1 MRLSR
6 TESMG
11 NNLKEGRSSVIIRGR
26 VECPCCFYPTLTRR
40 AVYETCTLCGWTD
53 DGQDDPRA
61 AEIWDGPNR
70 GLSLVESRQNFRR
83 HLSYLPTSEED
94 AGSLELYEARRSL
107 MAAYDWLQGAAGSD
121 ESADA
126 WEQVV
131 NREGAARGLA
141 AERAAEQTRSPQPP
155 APPGA
160 VLIAPALPLL
170 GLILSAAACL
180 GSVATSGEGS
190 LWWYP
195 LLLFLVITPP
205 AGLGTLAL
213 VISLRARGAM
223 SLRHP
228 AAVAG
233 VVLACLDLLVPAG
246 LLWLGYKVLSELKA
260 GSIIF

>member
-1 MRLSR
+1 MS
-6 TESMG
+6 
-11 NNLKEGRSSVIIRGR
+11 NDLKEGRASVIIRGR

-40 AVYETCTLCGWTD
+40 AVYETCPLCGWTD

-61 AEIWDGPNR
+61 AEIWAGPNR
-70 GLSLVESRQNFRR
+70 GLSLAESRQNFRR
-83 HLSYLPTSEED
+83 HLSYLPASEED
-94 AGSLELYEARRSL
+94 AGSPELYEARRSL
-107 MAAYDWLQGAAGSD
+107 VAAYDALRGAAGPD
-121 ESADA
+121 GPADA
-126 WEQVV
+126 WAQVV
-131 NREGAARGLA
+131 NRESAARGLA
-141 AERAAEQTRSPQPP
+141 AERAAEPTCSPRPP

-180 GSVATSGEGS
+180 GSVATSGEGT

-195 LLLFLVITPP
+195 LLLFLIVSPP

-228 AAVAG
+228 AAIAG
-233 VVLACLDLLVPAG
+233 MVLACLDLLIPAG